1 MRPREHLI
9 PTAVAVAVAA
19 AASPA
24 LATEPPV
31 APPPPAHGSPRIDV
45 IPAAP
50 SIFTYRVDGR
60 CRVERTRKLQGPR
73 EVRWRDAKESL
84 GIVREEI
91 VFRYVDGQRV
101 QLRERLIK
109 LLGEMVREGVLVCRV
124 RPSGAVVEAW
134 IERHDGNAARREAPR
149 REPLTIRRGRIPDL
163 GTYSVSFQ
171 P

>member
-1 MRPREHLI
+1 M
-9 PTAVAVAVAA
+9 
-19 AASPA
+19 
-24 LATEPPV
+24 
-31 APPPPAHGSPRIDV
+31 
-45 IPAAP
+45 PAAP
-50 SIFTYRVDGR
+50 SIFTYRLDGR

-73 EVRWRDAKESL
+73 EIHWRDANESL

-101 QLRERLIK
+101 RLTERRIK
-109 LLGEMVREGVLVCRV
+109 LLGEMVQNGLLICRV
-124 RPSGAVVEAW
+124 RPSGEVVEAW
-134 IERHDGNAARREAPR
+134 IERHDGSAARREAPR